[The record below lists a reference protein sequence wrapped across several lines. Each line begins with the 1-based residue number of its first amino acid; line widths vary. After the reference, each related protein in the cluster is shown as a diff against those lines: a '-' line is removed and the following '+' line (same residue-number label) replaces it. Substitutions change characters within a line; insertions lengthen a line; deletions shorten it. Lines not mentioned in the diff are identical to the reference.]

1 MYKNDTS
8 RQSGYRA
15 EAKYLP
21 MAASKIRP
29 VADLIRNKPCE
40 KALAILEAMPQK
52 GAFFLKKALKSA
64 IANAMDRNA
73 QLDESVLSVTE
84 LKINEGPQT
93 KRMWPRSHGR
103 ADRLIKRSAHIV
115 IVVDEKKGA
124 K

>member
-8 RQSGYRA
+8 RQNGYRA

-29 VADLIRNKPCE
+29 VADLVRNAPCE
-40 KALAILEAMPQK
+40 RALGVLEAMPQK
-52 GAFFLKKALKSA
+52 GAIFLKKALKSA

-73 QLDESVLSVTE
+73 QLDESVLKITE
-84 LKINEGPQT
+84 LYVNEGPQT

-115 IVVDEKKGA
+115 VVVDEIKGA